1 MENHKRICHDL
12 KTDRL
17 DISPPLPNSARVLP
31 VLLYF
36 TIIGVIGLNAYIYM
50 QLKNTES
57 AITEWKDK
65 ERGEVET
72 KTTLV
77 AQQEVVNNEAR
88 RADDVVKWVESA
100 HPLQPLVLTVTRS
113 MDSKSTISELS
124 FNRDAANPTQIRFS
138 MKFQNGGIK
147 QLDKT
152 IEWVQGLGYRTFSA
166 VQSGGGDDAS
176 MDYQCTLIRV
186 DDKPGFAGN

>member
-1 MENHKRICHDL
+1 MEKPQRICHDL

-17 DISPPLPNSARVLP
+17 DIAPPLPNSARVLP

-36 TIIGVIGLNAYIYM
+36 AIIAVIGCNAYIYM
-50 QLKNTES
+50 GLKNTETS
-57 AITEWKDK
+57 IADSKDK
-65 ERGEVET
+65 DRAENET

-77 AQQEVVNNEAR
+77 AQQEVVNNQAR
-88 RADDVVKWVESA
+88 RADDVLKWVESA
-100 HPLQPLVLTVTRS
+100 HPVQPLVLAVTRS
-113 MDSKSTISELS
+113 MDAKSTISELS

-152 IEWVQGLGYRTFSA
+152 REWIQGLGYRTFSA
-166 VQSGGGDDAS
+166 VQTGGGEDNS
-176 MDYQCTLIRV
+176 MDYQCTLIRTG
-186 DDKPGFAGN
+186 DGSPIAGN

>member
-1 MENHKRICHDL
+1 METKKRICHDL

-17 DISPPLPNSARVLP
+17 DISPPLPNSARLLP
-31 VLLYF
+31 ALLYL
-36 TIIGVIGLNAYIYM
+36 TIIAVIGLNAYIYM
-50 QLKNTES
+50 QLKNKET
-57 AITEWKDK
+57 AITDWKDK

-77 AQQEVVNNEAR
+77 AQQEIVNNEAR

-100 HPLQPLVLTVTRS
+100 HPLQPLILTVTRS
-113 MDSKSTISELS
+113 MEAKSTISELS

-138 MKFQNGGIK
+138 MKFQNGGTK
-147 QLDKT
+147 QLDRT
-152 IEWVQGLGYRTFSA
+152 VESIQALGYRTFSA
-166 VQSGGGDDAS
+166 VQTGGVEDAT

-186 DDKPGFAGN
+186 DDRPGLAGN